1 MLLAGQRLGDYSI
14 LERLGK
20 GGMGEVYLAE
30 DPKLERSV
38 ALKILPPDLASD
50 PDRLVRFQ
58 REIKILASLSH
69 PNIVTV
75 HAVDEVDD
83 LHFFTMELVAGESLT
98 QRLAR
103 GPLALAQFLRISI
116 ALADGLCAAH
126 ERQIIHR
133 DLKPDNVMINEEGLV
148 KILDFG
154 LAKSGTAVAGENGE
168 PIGSEGL
175 TQQGTIVGTFLYMS
189 PEQVK
194 GEDLD
199 PRSDIFSLGVM
210 MYEMACGRR
219 PFSGH
224 QPVELLSAILKDDPP
239 PVTWFYPE
247 LPTQLARIIRHCL
260 EKDPKKRFQ
269 TSRDVRN
276 ELADLEVEQ
285 LTGRASSAAEPLET
299 QPSGVS
305 RSSWPRWSVVAVVAA
320 ILIFV
325 IFDLERRSRP
335 PALGEEIEALAVL
348 PLRDLSEG
356 GGEEYFADGMT
367 EALITDLAKTPGLK
381 VIAAS
386 SVLPLK
392 GSELAPAEIAR
403 RLAVDALVQ
412 GSVIRSDSAVRV
424 SAQLMAVST
433 GDLFWAESF
442 ERSAGEV
449 LTLQRDLAAAI
460 AGEIQK
466 QVLPEMSSEP
476 DRQLDPRAH
485 EAYLKGRY
493 FWNRRSPDDLIK
505 AIEQLE
511 LAIELEPEFAQ
522 SHAALADCYGLLGS
536 VLYGVMPPREVMP
549 KAREASLRALELDGR
564 LAEAHASLGHYQLFY
579 EWDSWKAEQ
588 QFLQSIELNP
598 NYATA
603 RHWYSIL
610 LSLDGRAEKAIEHAE
625 IARQLDPLSIVIVL
639 NLGTRYFHA
648 GIYDLAEHYYLA
660 AQDLN
665 PDFYLTHMFL
675 SRLYLETGRP
685 AAAVREMHLADRP
698 GSQDPLVKA
707 FKVFSLARAG
717 DEDEARQVL
726 QEMHEMAKVR
736 YVPAHTF
743 VIAYAG
749 LDDTEEMF
757 RQLSQAVEE
766 RSSLVPY
773 LAVEPLGRDY
783 LSDPR
788 MEAWS
793 GLVRHSEESLVN

>member
-1 MLLAGQRLGDYSI
+1 
-14 LERLGK
+14 
-20 GGMGEVYLAE
+20 
-30 DPKLERSV
+30 
-38 ALKILPPDLASD
+38 
-50 PDRLVRFQ
+50 
-58 REIKILASLSH
+58 
-69 PNIVTV
+69 
-75 HAVDEVDD
+75 
-83 LHFFTMELVAGESLT
+83 
-98 QRLAR
+98 
-103 GPLALAQFLRISI
+103 
-116 ALADGLCAAH
+116 
-126 ERQIIHR
+126 
-133 DLKPDNVMINEEGLV
+133 
-148 KILDFG
+148 
-154 LAKSGTAVAGENGE
+154 
-168 PIGSEGL
+168 
-175 TQQGTIVGTFLYMS
+175 
-189 PEQVK
+189 
-194 GEDLD
+194 
-199 PRSDIFSLGVM
+199 
-210 MYEMACGRR
+210 
-219 PFSGH
+219 
-224 QPVELLSAILKDDPP
+224 
-239 PVTWFYPE
+239 
-247 LPTQLARIIRHCL
+247 
-260 EKDPKKRFQ
+260 
-269 TSRDVRN
+269 
-276 ELADLEVEQ
+276 
-285 LTGRASSAAEPLET
+285 
-299 QPSGVS
+299 
-305 RSSWPRWSVVAVVAA
+305 
-320 ILIFV
+320 
-325 IFDLERRSRP
+325 
-335 PALGEEIEALAVL
+335 
-348 PLRDLSEG
+348 
-356 GGEEYFADGMT
+356 
-367 EALITDLAKTPGLK
+367 
-381 VIAAS
+381 
-386 SVLPLK
+386 
-392 GSELAPAEIAR
+392 LAPAEIAR

-743 VIAYAG
+743 VIAYSG

-788 MEAWS
+788 MEAWI